1 MRARLCRNKCIGVE
15 TWRRAIL
22 ILGVHWA
29 RGICPNP
36 REYISVSA
44 YRNHNI
50 MLKLGGP
57 SFPFLF

>member
-1 MRARLCRNKCIGVE
+1 MYGGGGGGGNVEKGDTGIGVY
-15 TWRRAIL
+15 TGQGAFVRT
-22 ILGVHWA
+22 
-29 RGICPNP
+29 P